1 MELDYR
7 IENCLKGGYI
17 DAVRDDFHKRC
28 SVCGRGVYTGE
39 DFYDFYG
46 ETVCCECEFD
56 YVLKNF
62 HKYL

>member
-1 MELDYR
+1 MELDFR
-7 IENCLKGGYI
+7 IENCLGCGYP
-17 DAVRDDFHKRC
+17 DGHYDDLDKRC
-28 SVCGRGVYTGE
+28 QICGEGIYEGE

-62 HKYL
+62 HKYV